1 MRKLIYIILAVSL
14 ILSTLAGGCLLFQ
27 PRSASGPGEGGMLNL
42 ADIDPTTLDPA
53 VSTEATSA
61 QYILE
66 IFSGLLT
73 LNERLEPV
81 PDIAAAMPEIS
92 PDGLTYT
99 FKLRMD
105 VKFQDGKT
113 VTARDFKYSWERA
126 ANPATGSQTAATY
139 LGDIVGVNDVLVGK
153 ASQISGV
160 KVIDDYTLQVT
171 IDSPKSYFLYKLT
184 YPTTFVLDRKNVESG
199 SDWWRKPNG
208 TGPFKLAGWNQ
219 NQSLTLER
227 NSQYYGEKPHLSQI
241 KYQFYSGMPMDLY
254 ETDEIDVTGV
264 SAAYI
269 DRVLDQTGP
278 YYADLNIS
286 SDLSIYYIGFNC
298 AEPPFDDIN
307 IRHAF
312 SMAVDKDKII
322 SLVYRDIAQKANGI
336 LPPGLPGYNPDV
348 AGFSFDPHGAREL
361 FRASKYGD
369 VSNLPTITL
378 TTSGYGGS
386 VGAVL
391 ESLVYQW
398 KQNLGID
405 VVIRQIEPERFF
417 YNTKTEIDQMYDI
430 GWIADYPHP
439 QNFLDILFSTG
450 SNYNYGSY
458 SNPGVDALISQANR
472 SSDHDES
479 LALYRQAEQMI
490 VDDAACLPLS
500 FGENYILV
508 KPHVQGYSIGPLGN
522 ADLSKVS
529 LASQ

>member
-14 ILSTLAGGCLLFQ
+14 ILSTLAGGCLLFP

-278 YYADLNIS
+278 YYTDLNIS
-286 SDLSIYYIGFNC
+286 S
-298 AEPPFDDIN
+298 
-307 IRHAF
+307 
-312 SMAVDKDKII
+312 
-322 SLVYRDIAQKANGI
+322 
-336 LPPGLPGYNPDV
+336 
-348 AGFSFDPHGAREL
+348 
-361 FRASKYGD
+361 
-369 VSNLPTITL
+369 
-378 TTSGYGGS
+378 
-386 VGAVL
+386 
-391 ESLVYQW
+391 
-398 KQNLGID
+398 
-405 VVIRQIEPERFF
+405 
-417 YNTKTEIDQMYDI
+417 
-430 GWIADYPHP
+430 
-439 QNFLDILFSTG
+439 
-450 SNYNYGSY
+450 
-458 SNPGVDALISQANR
+458 
-472 SSDHDES
+472 
-479 LALYRQAEQMI
+479 
-490 VDDAACLPLS
+490 
-500 FGENYILV
+500 
-508 KPHVQGYSIGPLGN
+508 
-522 ADLSKVS
+522 
-529 LASQ
+529 